1 VIAEGIEN
9 RRDLIALQER
19 EVDFGQGYLLGR
31 SALAPVQPRRLS
43 DMDELR
49 LAIPTVGTWDGKVR
63 PPVASGE

>member
-1 VIAEGIEN
+1 
-9 RRDLIALQER
+9 
-19 EVDFGQGYLLGR
+19 VDFGQGYLLGR